1 MLGLI
6 AYITTVVPRGAP
18 TNILSLA
25 VALIV
30 FVVMTF
36 RKLRITI
43 SDTHLTVGYGF
54 IKHVLSLDNIES
66 VEAVKAPWYMYGGFG
81 IKFGWDWRVGYI
93 QNWKRGVRVVPKR
106 GRVLYFSSNRPNEI
120 ERIFQKWIK

>member
-1 MLGLI
+1 MLGPI

-66 VEAVKAPWYMYGGFG
+66 VEAVKAPW
-81 IKFGWDWRVGYI
+81 
-93 QNWKRGVRVVPKR
+93 
-106 GRVLYFSSNRPNEI
+106 
-120 ERIFQKWIK
+120 